1 MPALVELGNDLSV
14 HASSCTYNF
23 AVTLKR
29 KVRGW
34 PGEMLLLP
42 SAENV
47 KTVQRIEPTIAFGAS
62 RHRGYLAGTGSV
74 VDDP

>member
-1 MPALVELGNDLSV
+1 MHEWVERSEKRARLAPSP
-14 HASSCTYNF
+14 HNF

-42 SAENV
+42 SAEA
-47 KTVQRIEPTIAFGAS
+47 Q
-62 RHRGYLAGTGSV
+62 
-74 VDDP
+74 

>member
-1 MPALVELGNDLSV
+1 MARSGTRWLVP
-14 HASSCTYNF
+14 HNF

-42 SAENV
+42 SAEA
-47 KTVQRIEPTIAFGAS
+47 Q
-62 RHRGYLAGTGSV
+62 
-74 VDDP
+74 